1 MSEPS
6 ILRIPVGEVGGFGLA
21 LVDRAAVGYDDAWQA
36 PLGGV
41 LPTVGLDDY
50 NAGSTTWQCQLT
62 TAAITATP
70 NVNTS
75 DRAGT
80 FCIAP
85 GQTTTVGEDTFAME
99 IGGFQDHK
107 EAQGLAAFMY
117 ENRTKEAFFYF
128 SADGPDGAPRAI
140 GRLRLTSMPMGGDA
154 WTDLVFTGLSLPI
167 MRAPDI
173 EFGSGTTTRIVLGGG
188 AAVVVP

>member
-21 LVDRAAVGYDDAWQA
+21 LVDRAAVGYDDDWQA
-36 PLGGV
+36 PAGGV
-41 LPTVGLDDY
+41 LPDVALADY
-50 NAGSTTWQCQLT
+50 NAGSTAWQCQLT
-62 TAAITATP
+62 AAALTATP
-70 NVNTS
+70 NVTTT

-80 FCIAP
+80 FCMAP

-117 ENRTKEAFFYF
+117 ANRTKEAFFYF

-140 GRLRLTSMPMGGDA
+140 GRCRLTAMPFGGDA
-154 WTDLVFTGLSLPI
+154 WTDLTFTGLSLPI

-173 EFGSGTTTRIVLGGG
+173 EFGSGVTTQIVLGSPV
-188 AAVVVP
+188 AVP